1 MIYLDFIKC
10 LTSSRVTS
18 PPQEVG
24 KKAQAVPG
32 VEVSSAELTQ
42 GTAAKHFPSPRSPF
56 QMASPPLPRA
66 GVCLLCISAVLGIIK
81 QKESETLQRGAW
93 SAPKMRIRIQNIGD
107 KLDKQPKKDS
117 EMKFNK
123 DNCRAIQ

>member
-1 MIYLDFIKC
+1 
-10 LTSSRVTS
+10 
-18 PPQEVG
+18 
-24 KKAQAVPG
+24 
-32 VEVSSAELTQ
+32 
-42 GTAAKHFPSPRSPF
+42 
-56 QMASPPLPRA
+56 MASPRLPRA
-66 GVCLLCISAVLGIIK
+66 RVCLLYISVVLGIIK

-107 KLDKQPKKDS
+107 KLDKQPKKKKKIS